1 MTTPDAPLS
10 MVRSEERLTIHTEV
24 TETERV
30 RLEKYIVSEE
40 RMISVAVRHEEVR
53 LIREPLEPVPV
64 EDISDSAGIRE
75 EEFPRSITLSEERVV
90 VTTEVVPVERVW
102 LRKQRF
108 TEEQSVSD
116 TIRLER
122 VIHTQTST

>member
-40 RMISVAVRHEEVR
+40 RMISVTVRHEEVR

-122 VIHTQTST
+122 VTHTQTST